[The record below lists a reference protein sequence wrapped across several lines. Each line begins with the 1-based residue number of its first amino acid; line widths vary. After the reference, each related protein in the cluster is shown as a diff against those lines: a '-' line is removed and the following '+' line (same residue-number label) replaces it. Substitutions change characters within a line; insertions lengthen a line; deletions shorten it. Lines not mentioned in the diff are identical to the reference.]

1 MAKTAH
7 LMPDSPGIFALKSTY
22 DAALVAL
29 IKSMPAE
36 QRAWHA
42 TRKVWRIHWSRHSYV
57 IAVLQQLHYDITDE
71 VKAEIAS
78 EVQQTPPGIWML
90 AGNPDVGRMQ
100 AQCPV
105 CWNRQELAFHTAF
118 EDVGGTTHLQFY
130 SEVCGHIWELCLQTA
145 FGRLLSWTEVVQLPV
160 SEPAPESEEEEAEAW
175 PDGQETGPPPLSFH
189 DIMEARQRRLQTFD
203 FDAWLEQAMDDD

>member
-7 LMPDSPGIFALKSTY
+7 LTPDSPGTFALKSTY
-22 DAALVAL
+22 DAALVSL
-29 IKSMPAE
+29 IKSMPVE
-36 QRAWHA
+36 QRTWHP
-42 TRKVWRIHWSRHSYV
+42 TRKVWRIHGSRHSY
-57 IAVLQQLHYDITDE
+57 ILAVLQQLHYDITDE
-71 VKAEIAS
+71 VKVEMAS

-105 CWNRQELAFHTAF
+105 CWNRQGLAFHTAF
-118 EDVGGTTHLQFY
+118 EDVGSTTHLQFY

-145 FGRLLSWTEVVQLPV
+145 FGHLLSWTEVVTLAA
-160 SEPAPESEEEEAEAW
+160 SEPESDRAADDTEDW
-175 PDGQETGPPPLSFH
+175 PDEPETGQPSRSLH

-203 FDAWLEQAMDDD
+203 FDSWLEQAMDDD